1 MERAKPS
8 TNAQKS
14 PIRKARPGHP
24 EASCSIAM
32 VSSEVVPF
40 AKTGGLAD
48 AVCALSKALEG
59 LGQRLTIIL
68 PAHRSAKHANVPLE
82 RIDTRFHVPLG
93 GRRLEAGVW
102 KAQLSGHL
110 RALLI
115 EAEPYFDRDD
125 LYGTP
130 EGDYPDNAERFA
142 FFSRAALEVLR
153 HEPPQILHAHDWHP
167 ALSLAS
173 LKAGAESYP
182 EFSQTKT
189 VLTIHNLGYQGIFPE
204 NCWPLL
210 GLDQKW
216 FHPEF
221 LEFHGR
227 VNFLKGG
234 LMFADKIAT
243 VSKTYAKEIQT
254 PEYGFGLEGVLQKRA
269 SDLEGILNGADYD
282 VWDPSDD
289 HNIKASYG
297 IKDLSGKL
305 ACKADLQE
313 TLGLPKAPDVP
324 LVGMVSRLAEQK
336 GIGLLLET
344 LEPLAK
350 KALQVAI
357 VGKGEAS
364 YEQALSAFQA
374 AHDNVKVCIAFDE
387 ALAHKVLAG
396 ADFVLIPSRYEPC
409 GLVQMHAMRYGTPP
423 IARAT
428 GGLKDTIVP
437 YEPGSKKATGFLFEG
452 YDVPSLLGAIDTAL
466 AVYKK
471 KATWRVM
478 MKNAM
483 KADFSWK
490 KTAESY
496 LEIYKSLLI
505 A

>member
-1 MERAKPS
+1 MERAKPGA
-8 TNAQKS
+8 NAQKS
-14 PIRKARPGHP
+14 PIRKARARHP

-32 VSSEVVPF
+32 VSCEVVPL

-48 AVCALSKALEG
+48 AVYALSRALEG
-59 LGQRLTIIL
+59 LGQRLTVVL

-82 RIDTRFHVPLG
+82 RIGTRVHVPLG

-102 KAQLSGHL
+102 KAQLSAHV

-115 EAEPYFDRDD
+115 EADAYFDRDD

-167 ALSLAS
+167 ALSLAF
-173 LKAGAESYP
+173 LKADAESYP

-189 VLTIHNLGYQGIFPE
+189 VLTIHNLGYQGVFTE
-204 NCWPLL
+204 DCWPLL
-210 GLDQKW
+210 GLNQKW
-216 FHPEF
+216 HHPEF

-234 LMFADKIAT
+234 LMFADKITT
-243 VSKTYAKEIQT
+243 VSKSYSKEIQT
-254 PEYGFGLEGVLQKRA
+254 PEYGFGLEGILQNRA
-269 SDLEGILNGADYD
+269 SNLEGILNGADYE
-282 VWDPSDD
+282 VWDPVNDRY
-289 HNIKASYG
+289 IKASYG
-297 IKDLSGKL
+297 IEDLSGKL
-305 ACKADLQE
+305 TCKANLQE
-313 TLGLPKAPDVP
+313 TLGLPQAPDIP
-324 LVGMVSRLAEQK
+324 LVGMVSRLVEQK

-344 LEPLAK
+344 LEALAK
-350 KALQVAI
+350 RALQVAI

-374 AHDNVKVCIAFDE
+374 AHDNVKVRIAFDE

-409 GLVQMHAMRYGTPP
+409 GLVQMHAMRYGTLP

-437 YEPGSKKATGFLFEG
+437 HGPGSKKAAGFLFEG
-452 YDVPSLLGAIDTAL
+452 YDAPSLLGAVDAAL
-466 AVYKK
+466 AVYKR
-471 KATWRVM
+471 KATCRAM
-478 MKNAM
+478 AKNAM
-483 KADFSWK
+483 KADFSWQ
-490 KTAESY
+490 KTAEGY